1 MKTPIVTGPMLGAML
16 VIVSNAAD
24 SAGLTGNRADHVEV
38 SQVTPVTK
46 LLRTSRLSCRDEEVI
61 YVQPQ
66 SKPRGY
72 TGTILGAIFGGLI
85 GNQIGSGDG
94 RRIATSVGAIAGAY
108 TGNRIQTKASS
119 DNVFINTD
127 RRCYTLIDT
136 QEVLIG
142 YDVRY
147 RVTGQPE
154 GLVRTS
160 YDPGKKI
167 PLRGGKL
174 LLDGKTRPE

>member
-1 MKTPIVTGPMLGAML
+1 MRTPIITGPMLGAIL
-16 VIVSNAAD
+16 VILSNAAD
-24 SAGLTGNRADHVEV
+24 GAGLTGNKTEHAEV

-46 LLRTSRLSCRDEEVI
+46 LLRTPRQSCRDEEVL

-66 SKPRGY
+66 STSRGI
-72 TGTILGAIFGGLI
+72 TGTVLGAIFGGI
-85 GNQIGSGDG
+85 VGNQIGSGDG
-94 RRIATSVGAIAGAY
+94 RRIATGVGTVAGAY
-108 TGNRIQTKASS
+108 TGNRIQAKTKS

-127 RRCYTLIDT
+127 RRCFTMIDT

-147 RVTGQPE
+147 RVIGQPE

-174 LLDGKTRPE
+174 LLDGKTRQE